1 MLGVRITTEF
11 TRRTLVQAAEK
22 RAHLAQHV
30 RVSTTGPLV
39 GTHEK
44 QRADR
49 AQLLPGDRVRGEH
62 GLLESAQEGITM
74 KTSLAAAVVFALI
87 LAAVPLSAHHSWP
100 VSYAQLVTVKGTVTD
115 FAWENPHPMMT
126 LEVKTDDGKVE
137 KWLVG
142 GPAINRMEAN
152 GWTKGTVKPG
162 DVITGTGYRFSD
174 GQKIIRL
181 ERVVLPDGKEM
192 RLYGR

>member
-1 MLGVRITTEF
+1 
-11 TRRTLVQAAEK
+11 
-22 RAHLAQHV
+22 
-30 RVSTTGPLV
+30 
-39 GTHEK
+39 
-44 QRADR
+44 
-49 AQLLPGDRVRGEH
+49 
-62 GLLESAQEGITM
+62 M
-74 KTSLAAAVVFALI
+74 KTSLATIVLALV
-87 LAAVPLSAHHSWP
+87 LAAIPLSAHHSWP
-100 VSYAQLVTVKGTVTD
+100 VSFEKLVTVKGTVMD
-115 FAWENPHPMMT
+115 FTWENPHPMMT

-152 GWTKGTVKPG
+152 GWTKNTVKPG
-162 DVITGTGYRFSD
+162 DVITGTGYQFSD